1 MPLHSCFGYYYND
14 IKGDA
19 DKDGTITAYDAYQAL
34 LCSTEEF
41 ISNQM
46 IYILDMDEDGNV
58 TSFDAY
64 TILKKSIG
72 L

>member
-1 MPLHSCFGYYYND
+1 MLLHSYFGYYYND
-14 IKGDA
+14 LKGDA
-19 DKDGTITAYDAYQAL
+19 DGDGAITAYDAYQAL
-34 LCSTEEF
+34 LCSTEES

-46 IYILDMDEDGNV
+46 IYILDMDEDGKV

>member
-14 IKGDA
+14 VKGDA
-19 DKDGTITAYDAYQAL
+19 DKDGTITAYDAYQVL
-34 LCSTEEF
+34 LYSTEDN
-41 ISNQM
+41 ISNQI
-46 IYILDMDEDGNV
+46 IYILDMDEDGKV